1 MGGGE
6 TKRRFAGNG
15 RLPGRREKLQWGS
28 ARRAMEDGVHF
39 PGHLQPDPY
48 RNRFPPNWA
57 VVGAVALAATA
68 LYAWGFIGAPTPGAA
83 TAATLDQLLPR
94 VRLPLTGLWWGVL
107 VRAALRIHVS
117 TLTARVAFLSAAC
130 GTAAAALMAALMLRM
145 GYLVRNEVPESAL
158 VREAQARKLSALA
171 AGLFLA
177 AMPPMWLAST
187 RCLPTAFHLL
197 LTLGGVWVLSEF
209 QRKGGRWR
217 LGWAAF
223 HWTAIALECPGT
235 VLFWPA
241 TLYFGVREVFHRN
254 LHRRARTWLAGAA
267 GAAAGT
273 STWWLAAWRVWSWG
287 RAAAGA
293 GQESVVAAL
302 AAVARAATADWMVL
316 RFSPALLVFLSVLMI
331 PCGVLFWLSRRCPWF
346 YERGEVLIRVLF
358 GAGLAGV
365 AWNAVYSPSFLVGGM
380 QDPAVLPNAVL
391 AVCFGYVAGEFWIMG
406 QQGLGLGGGQ
416 RRKWRKTVASA
427 FALALPLAV
436 VLAPAHTHRS
446 VVLPKGHWS
455 LRLADDTLDRA
466 SDRKAVVVA
475 APMDDLFLLSIV
487 EKGRAHFPFS
497 PSRAWDKAYLGWL
510 GRLLPASNPAKA
522 PLENRDYQTALQAWL
537 EDDGLLEATLVVDHP
552 ILYREYA
559 WLSPV
564 GIGYRMW
571 AKEVGA
577 DPARAAADEE
587 PFWRTVAEDP
597 LELPPEHPHAAYLA
611 FFRDRVARAAN
622 DTGVALAERGD
633 EAKAEELFR
642 LVLRIDPEHLSARM
656 NLLRICE
663 KRHSG
668 EEETADMRAAW
679 ERDLWGAGGKKWG
692 LEPRYGLVWEAEEW
706 MRAGAVWAL
715 SGAPLSAPAARR
727 RNAPGEAID
736 ENYARWI
743 DWAFLMRG
751 DPDWTERNYRE
762 RLMGNPWDTDSVLAL
777 GRLAM
782 KAQQWEIAEAYIRE
796 AVAMGQ
802 SEESVLF
809 EWTMKD
815 FLQLAMSGAFRG
827 NAAVPATW
835 RGMRDGGKGEGEG
848 KVRVHDAPRWRRA
861 DGGLRDP
868 REVFRRLAGE
878 AVGDM
883 RIWMTLYL
891 LGGDGAEYGRER
903 IEKILTTQRPND
915 PALWLTLADVHAT
928 EGDWTKAKK
937 EIRKAMELDV
947 ARVALWELALTMAE
961 HYANQELF
969 LAAQKQLTR
978 LQPNHHM
985 VFQNTG
991 NDLYAQGDLQGAI
1004 RTFRQG
1010 VFLKRDPILLNNLA
1024 YVLNEESAEN
1034 YEDALSLVDEAIIR
1048 NPDQARF
1055 WDTRATIHQTHGA
1068 YQEALRD
1075 VMELIRREPTR
1086 ANHLTAAEICRKAGW
1101 KTTARQLLERIP
1113 DLPGNMD
1120 FREQERLREL
1130 QRWVEGGE

>member
-1 MGGGE
+1 M
-6 TKRRFAGNG
+6 
-15 RLPGRREKLQWGS
+15 
-28 ARRAMEDGVHF
+28 
-39 PGHLQPDPY
+39 
-48 RNRFPPNWA
+48 
-57 VVGAVALAATA
+57 AVA
-68 LYAWGFIGAPTPGAA
+68 
-83 TAATLDQLLPR
+83 
-94 VRLPLTGLWWGVL
+94 
-107 VRAALRIHVS
+107 
-117 TLTARVAFLSAAC
+117 
-130 GTAAAALMAALMLRM
+130 
-145 GYLVRNEVPESAL
+145 
-158 VREAQARKLSALA
+158 
-171 AGLFLA
+171 
-177 AMPPMWLAST
+177 
-187 RCLPTAFHLL
+187 
-197 LTLGGVWVLSEF
+197 
-209 QRKGGRWR
+209 
-217 LGWAAF
+217 
-223 HWTAIALECPGT
+223 
-235 VLFWPA
+235 
-241 TLYFGVREVFHRN
+241 
-254 LHRRARTWLAGAA
+254 
-267 GAAAGT
+267 
-273 STWWLAAWRVWSWG
+273 
-287 RAAAGA
+287 
-293 GQESVVAAL
+293 
-302 AAVARAATADWMVL
+302 
-316 RFSPALLVFLSVLMI
+316 
-331 PCGVLFWLSRRCPWF
+331 
-346 YERGEVLIRVLF
+346 
-358 GAGLAGV
+358 
-365 AWNAVYSPSFLVGGM
+365 
-380 QDPAVLPNAVL
+380 
-391 AVCFGYVAGEFWIMG
+391 
-406 QQGLGLGGGQ
+406 
-416 RRKWRKTVASA
+416 
-427 FALALPLAV
+427 
-436 VLAPAHTHRS
+436 LAPAHTHRS
-446 VVLPKGHWS
+446 VVLPRGHWS

-466 SDRKAVVVA
+466 PDRKAVVAA

-497 PSRAWDKAYLGWL
+497 PSRARDKAYLGWL
-510 GRLLPASNPAKA
+510 GRLLLASNPAKA
-522 PLENRDYQTALQAWL
+522 PLENGDYQTALQAWL
-537 EDDGLLEATLVVDHP
+537 EDDGLLETTLVVDHP

-571 AKEVGA
+571 AKEGGA
-577 DPARAAADEE
+577 DPTRAAAEEE
-587 PFWRTVAEDP
+587 PFWRMVAEDP
-597 LELPPEHPHAAYLA
+597 LQLPDEHPHAVYLR

-622 DTGVALAERGD
+622 DTGVALAEQGA

-663 KRHSG
+663 KRHPG
-668 EEETADMRAAW
+668 EAETADMRAAW

-692 LEPRYGLVWEAEEW
+692 LEPRYGLVWEADEW
-706 MRAGAVWAL
+706 MREGAVWAL

-835 RGMRDGGKGEGEG
+835 RGLRDGGKEKGEG
-848 KVRVHDAPRWRRA
+848 KVRVHDASRWRRA

-928 EGDWTKAKK
+928 EGDWAKAKK

-1034 YEDALSLVDEAIIR
+1034 YEDALSLVDEAIMR